1 MLPATHCCCSARC
14 SDIWLAGFLFLSVPV
29 ILRSTCRIDV
39 RWFPFDVQK
48 CDLRFGSWTYG
59 RSKLD
64 LQMTET
70 DISSYTPSGEWDLIG
85 KKDPGGSLALK
96 GSYVPKWSVFL
107 PAVNGKVN
115 HKQYACCEETYPDVT
130 FTVVMRRRTLFY
142 RINLL
147 LPCVLISTL
156 ALLVFVLPAD
166 SGEKISLG

>member
-1 MLPATHCCCSARC
+1 MA
-14 SDIWLAGFLFLSVPV
+14 
-29 ILRSTCRIDV
+29 LR
-39 RWFPFDVQK
+39 
-48 CDLRFGSWTYG
+48 
-59 RSKLD
+59 
-64 LQMTET
+64 
-70 DISSYTPSGEWDLIG
+70 
-85 KKDPGGSLALK
+85 
-96 GSYVPKWSVFL
+96 GSYLPKWRVFL